1 MKQNITFIISAL
13 FFLAIILPSKLH
25 ATSPWEE
32 KVDALV
38 LLNTRN
44 GGVVEYLVVLNEQA
58 DVSAAKSMRTKS
70 EKGAFVFARLRETA
84 SRTQAPLLR
93 ITRKFQAE
101 AQSFFVVNAL
111 LVKGTGIN
119 LLRELA
125 THPAVARIEPNP
137 WVKMEQ
143 PFPDESEAMEWR
155 SAIEWGIQKIRADQ
169 VWAMG
174 YTGQGVVVGG
184 QDTGYEWTHPSI
196 RNQYRG
202 WDGQA
207 ADHSYNW
214 HDAIREISPL
224 HNDSTANASNNPC
237 GLNAQAP
244 CDDNNHGT
252 HTMGT
257 MVGDDGQGNQI
268 GVAPG
273 ARWVACRNMERGYGS
288 PSTYIECFE
297 WFLAPTDLGGT
308 NPDPEMAPHVIN
320 NSWGCPQMEGCNSSN
335 WATMEMV
342 VANLKAAGIV
352 VVVSAGNSGSGC
364 GSVRDPAAI
373 FEQSFSVGAT
383 RSNDTIAG
391 FSSRGAVTIDG
402 SNRLKPNVAAP
413 GVGVRSAVR
422 NGNYAAFSGTSMA
435 GPHVAGLVALLIS
448 ANPEL
453 AGQVDLIEDIIER
466 TAIPMLSSQNCG
478 SFAGSQVPNA
488 VYGFGRV
495 DALAAVEDAL
505 QIVSSTGNE
514 SSAEQQFRIYPNPF
528 SDGFI
533 FETPSF
539 PGSVRLELFSMTGQ
553 KLWQRQW
560 SGVGVRQENILM
572 PELPSGIY
580 TYRVV
585 FSGGSTGGKLV
596 KG

>member
-1 MKQNITFIISAL
+1 
-13 FFLAIILPSKLH
+13 
-25 ATSPWEE
+25 
-32 KVDALV
+32 
-38 LLNTRN
+38 
-44 GGVVEYLVVLNEQA
+44 
-58 DVSAAKSMRTKS
+58 
-70 EKGAFVFARLRETA
+70 
-84 SRTQAPLLR
+84 
-93 ITRKFQAE
+93 
-101 AQSFFVVNAL
+101 
-111 LVKGTGIN
+111 
-119 LLRELA
+119 
-125 THPAVARIEPNP
+125 
-137 WVKMEQ
+137 
-143 PFPDESEAMEWR
+143 
-155 SAIEWGIQKIRADQ
+155 
-169 VWAMG
+169 
-174 YTGQGVVVGG
+174 
-184 QDTGYEWTHPSI
+184 
-196 RNQYRG
+196 
-202 WDGQA
+202 
-207 ADHSYNW
+207 
-214 HDAIREISPL
+214 
-224 HNDSTANASNNPC
+224 
-237 GLNAQAP
+237 
-244 CDDNNHGT
+244 
-252 HTMGT
+252 
-257 MVGDDGQGNQI
+257 
-268 GVAPG
+268 
-273 ARWVACRNMERGYGS
+273 
-288 PSTYIECFE
+288 
-297 WFLAPTDLGGT
+297 
-308 NPDPEMAPHVIN
+308 
-320 NSWGCPQMEGCNSSN
+320 
-335 WATMEMV
+335 MEMV